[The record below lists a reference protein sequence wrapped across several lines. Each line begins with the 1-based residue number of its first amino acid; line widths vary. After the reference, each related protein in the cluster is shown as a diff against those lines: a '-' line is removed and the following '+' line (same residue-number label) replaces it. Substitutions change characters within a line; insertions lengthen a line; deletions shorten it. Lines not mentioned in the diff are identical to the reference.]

1 MCAKAAT
8 KISLL
13 SFYICY
19 PFCLKLDARI
29 FFLII
34 CRINFAV
41 ATNKKLFSFSL
52 NLSLFAGSVCLIKLV
67 KLLILL
73 RFDQRFK
80 SQHSTIFESQCVSM
94 IKFSLFLIIR
104 PHKRFLLVLHSNF
117 TTVFF
122 SVSTIL
128 AHSLKIWFCSAIQF
142 CSFKIGSR
150 FFCKSVN
157 KMAKFSEIEHS
168 CCMFVCH
175 YYE

>member
-52 NLSLFAGSVCLIKLV
+52 NLSLFAGSECLIKLV
-67 KLLILL
+67 KFLILL
-73 RFDQRFK
+73 RFDQHFK
-80 SQHSTIFESQCVSM
+80 SQHSTIFESVCVSM
-94 IKFSLFLIIR
+94 IKFSLFSIIR

-117 TTVFF
+117 TTVFCLFLRF
-122 SVSTIL
+122 SRTP
-128 AHSLKIWFCSAIQF
+128 LKYGFVLRF
-142 CSFKIGSR
+142 SFVRSR
-150 FFCKSVN
+150 
-157 KMAKFSEIEHS
+157 
-168 CCMFVCH
+168 
-175 YYE
+175 